1 MKNENTKKLV
11 EAAVMVAMATVLCFI
26 RLYKLPW
33 GGSVTLLSMLPICIY
48 SIRRG
53 VKWGMAASFVF
64 SLIQLIQGMV
74 DGLFGWGLTPGALVA
89 CILLDYVLAYSA
101 IGLAGM
107 FGKKGFSGQI
117 CGIVVAVVIRFF
129 IHFLSGCLLWK
140 SYGALWSGFET
151 DNTYLYS
158 LLYNGAYM
166 LPELIITVI
175 GAVIL
180 LSIPA
185 TKKAILSVED

>member
-1 MKNENTKKLV
+1 MKNTNTRKLV

-64 SLIQLIQGMV
+64 SLIQLLQGII
-74 DGLFGWGLTPGALVA
+74 DGLFGWGLTPSALIA
-89 CILLDYVLAYSA
+89 CILLDYILAYSA

-107 FGKKGFSGQI
+107 FAKKGVAGQI
-117 CGIVVAVVIRFF
+117 SGIVIAVVVRFF
-129 IHFLSGCLLWK
+129 VHFLSGCLLWK
-140 SYGALWSGFET
+140 SYGALWDGFET
-151 DNTYLYS
+151 NNTYLYS

-185 TKKAILSVED
+185 TKKAILAVEE